1 MDILYKSRDRA
12 SGSRDLLA
20 QAKENYKLMMGKDE
34 LTEIEEE
41 ILKMM
46 IERHKL
52 GAKLTQSLL
61 RFRKVNFFLRRL
73 SKIQYR
79 TLDNKRWL
87 RMMVSPL
94 TFMFKVFSSSSFGRS
109 YQHWNVL
116 DLKQR
121 VE

>member
-46 IERHKL
+46 AAAAVAA
-52 GAKLTQSLL
+52 GCC
-61 RFRKVNFFLRRL
+61 
-73 SKIQYR
+73 
-79 TLDNKRWL
+79 
-87 RMMVSPL
+87 
-94 TFMFKVFSSSSFGRS
+94 
-109 YQHWNVL
+109 
-116 DLKQR
+116 
-121 VE
+121 